1 MNVPHYYFATLER
14 HCTKALQQ
22 RFQKC
27 SYATT
32 VFCGRKSM
40 SRHGTNEKIKLCCD
54 MYSLLN
60 EYKELEETFRWYQ
73 FSHRE
78 PVTK

>member
-1 MNVPHYYFATLER
+1 MYPITIFAPLER
-14 HCTKALQQ
+14 RCTKALQQ

-27 SYATT
+27 SYATK

-40 SRHGTNEKIKLCCD
+40 SRHGTNEKIKLYGD
-54 MYSLLN
+54 IYSLLN
-60 EYKELEETFRWYQ
+60 EYKELEGTFRWYQ